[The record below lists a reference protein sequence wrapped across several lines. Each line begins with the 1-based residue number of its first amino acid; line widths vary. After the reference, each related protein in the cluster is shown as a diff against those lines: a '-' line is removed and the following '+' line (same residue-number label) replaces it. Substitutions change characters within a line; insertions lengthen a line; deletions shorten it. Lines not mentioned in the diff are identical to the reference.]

1 MAETVTEEQVVDIL
15 RTCYDPEIP
24 LNIYDL
30 GLIYDVNVE
39 DDTVYVTMTLTA
51 PGCPMAGTV
60 GPEVE
65 NRLLEI
71 EGVNDSQVD
80 IVWEPQWT
88 PEMLRP
94 EAKELLSG
102 LM

>member
-1 MAETVTEEQVVDIL
+1 MATEEQVIEVL
-15 RTCYDPEIP
+15 KTCYDPEIP
-24 LNIYDL
+24 LNLYDL
-30 GLIYDVNVE
+30 GLIYNIDIQE
-39 DDTVYVTMTLTA
+39 DKVFLTMSLTA

-65 NRLLEI
+65 NRLLEV
-71 EGVNDSQVD
+71 EGINDSFVE

-88 PEMLRP
+88 PDMLTQVG
-94 EAKELLSG
+94 KDLLSG

>member
-1 MAETVTEEQVVDIL
+1 MSEVTEDQVIDIL
-15 RTCYDPEIP
+15 KTCYDPEIP
-24 LNIYDL
+24 LNLYDL
-30 GLIYDVNVE
+30 GVIYGIDIQ
-39 DDTVYVTMTLTA
+39 DDKVFLTMTLTA
-51 PGCPMAGTV
+51 PGCPMAGTI

-71 EGVNDSQVD
+71 EGINDSQVE
-80 IVWEPQWT
+80 IVWDPQWT

>member
-1 MAETVTEEQVVDIL
+1 MSEVTEDQVIDIL
-15 RTCYDPEIP
+15 KTCYDPEIP
-24 LNIYDL
+24 LNLYDL
-30 GLIYDVNVE
+30 GLIYGIDIQ
-39 DDTVYVTMTLTA
+39 DDKVLLTMTLTA
-51 PGCPMAGTV
+51 PGCPIAGTI
-60 GPEVE
+60 GPEIQ

-71 EGVNDSQVD
+71 EGVNDSEVD
-80 IVWEPQWT
+80 IVWDPQWT

>member
-1 MAETVTEEQVVDIL
+1 MPNTVTEEQVIDVL

-30 GLIYDVNVE
+30 GLIYDVDIR
-39 DDTVYVTMTLTA
+39 DDCVYVTMTLTA

-65 NRLLEI
+65 NRILEL

-80 IVWEPQWT
+80 IVWDPPWT

-94 EAKELLSG
+94 EAKELLAG
-102 LM
+102 IM

>member
-1 MAETVTEEQVVDIL
+1 MTTEITQDQVIDIL

-30 GLIYDVNVE
+30 GLIYDIEINE
-39 DDTVYVTMTLTA
+39 DMVSVTMTLTA

-65 NRLLEI
+65 NRILEI

-80 IVWEPQWT
+80 IVWDPPWT

>member
-1 MAETVTEEQVVDIL
+1 MAVTEEQVVDIL

-24 LNIYDL
+24 LNLYDL
-30 GLIYDVNVE
+30 GLIYDIGINADMVII
-39 DDTVYVTMTLTA
+39 TMTLTA
-51 PGCPMAGTV
+51 PGCPIANTIA
-60 GPEVE
+60 PEIE
-65 NRLLEI
+65 GRLLEI
-71 EGVNDSQVD
+71 EGVNDSRVD

>member
-1 MAETVTEEQVVDIL
+1 MAEAVTEEQVIEL
-15 RTCYDPEIP
+15 LKTCYDPEIP
-24 LNIYDL
+24 LNLYDL
-30 GLIYDVNVE
+30 GLIYGIEIDE
-39 DDTVYVTMTLTA
+39 DKVFVTMTLTA
-51 PGCPMAGTV
+51 AGCPMAGTV

-71 EGVNDSQVD
+71 EGINDSQVD
-80 IVWEPQWT
+80 IVWDPPWT
-88 PEMLRP
+88 PEKLRP